1 MVSEAWTV
9 LTTLLIGV
17 MLTRPRPTAT
27 SVSQDQSSD
36 FSSPEQPGFG
46 ALHSW
51 LQSPHD
57 QPGSQCGGGGDDLG
71 EVDGAMSG
79 ICRGRQSQRLSGGR
93 ARLMEAL
100 KGSSCLPGHT
110 A

>member
-51 LQSPHD
+51 L
-57 QPGSQCGGGGDDLG
+57 
-71 EVDGAMSG
+71 
-79 ICRGRQSQRLSGGR
+79 
-93 ARLMEAL
+93 
-100 KGSSCLPGHT
+100 
-110 A
+110 